1 MNWYDWLIKQ
11 AMAREKIIRDKLKNK
26 ISINT
31 WTLFETEENKEH
43 RKKNHNKRIIKDIII
58 RDTRTLF
65 EQEED
70 YYECTRVSNF

>member
-11 AMAREKIIRDKLKNK
+11 TMAREKIIRDKLNNK

-31 WTLFETEENKEH
+31 WTLFETEEKKEH
-43 RKKNHNKRIIKDIII
+43 RKKNHNKRIIKDKII

-65 EQEED
+65 EQED

>member
-43 RKKNHNKRIIKDIII
+43 RKK
-58 RDTRTLF
+58 TP
-65 EQEED
+65 
-70 YYECTRVSNF
+70 